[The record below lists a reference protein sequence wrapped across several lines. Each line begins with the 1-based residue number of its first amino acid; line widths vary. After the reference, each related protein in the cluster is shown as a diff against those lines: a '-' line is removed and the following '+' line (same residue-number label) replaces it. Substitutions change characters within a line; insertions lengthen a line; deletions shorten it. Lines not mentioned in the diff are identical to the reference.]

1 MALGRADHALIDP
14 NMYRAIG
21 PDFFSIAF
29 ENLRWTRLR
38 AGVRTMEGSSET
50 VSSHKVPDLT
60 RATPRP
66 ELARHKHLP
75 GIRHTKGVGEKPEIK
90 SQ

>member
-1 MALGRADHALIDP
+1 MALGRAGHASI
-14 NMYRAIG
+14 RICIAAIG
-21 PDFFSIAF
+21 PGFFLIAF

-38 AGVRTMEGSSET
+38 GVRTMEGSSET

-66 ELARHKHLP
+66 ELAKDLP
-75 GIRHTKGVGEKPEIK
+75 GIRHTKGVGEKPEI
-90 SQ
+90 

>member
-1 MALGRADHALIDP
+1 LPLLHHQWRWDALVTPLDP

-21 PDFFSIAF
+21 PDFFLIAF

-38 AGVRTMEGSSET
+38 GVRTTEGSSET

-60 RATPRP
+60 RATLSPN
-66 ELARHKHLP
+66 LP
-75 GIRHTKGVGEKPEIK
+75 GIRHTKGVGEKPEI
-90 SQ
+90 

>member
-1 MALGRADHALIDP
+1 MALARWSRFFDP

-21 PDFFSIAF
+21 PDFFLIAF

-38 AGVRTMEGSSET
+38 GVRTMEGSSET

-60 RATPRP
+60 RATPSARTCQA
-66 ELARHKHLP
+66 LAGHQTHQGRRRETGDL
-75 GIRHTKGVGEKPEIK
+75 KPVTG
-90 SQ
+90 

>member
-1 MALGRADHALIDP
+1 MALARAWSRLFDP

-38 AGVRTMEGSSET
+38 GVRTMEGSSET
-50 VSSHKVPDLT
+50 VSSHKVPDLI
-60 RATPRP
+60 RATPQP
-66 ELARHKHLP
+66 ELAKDLP